1 MDDASSRAVPPRG
14 STINGVWRALPP
26 RVGPRWHGGPGHPA
40 RTQAEE
46 MQGLGTASGVRR
58 EASHACKAWALTR
71 QGQVGAACKRKDRK
85 SGQRRESAWPEK
97 RSKGEEMELEKRRAC
112 PSGAKWCCES
122 PGWATSDCPLLAC
135 ASCPNPAT
143 SPVPPWDGCP
153 PAGTRWWDPPRLHPQ
168 GTIPAW
174 LLTCT
179 RSSPQ
184 GPGAAPSQARCTA
197 ETAAGW
203 TCCCRCSLG
212 MAWRK
217 RWH

>member
-1 MDDASSRAVPPRG
+1 MDDASSRAVPPR

-135 ASCPNPAT
+135 ASCRPQCLPKPRYIPSA
-143 SPVPPWDGCP
+143 PLGRVPPSRDTVVGPSSP
-153 PAGTRWWDPPRLHPQ
+153 PSPGHHPRLAAYLY
-168 GTIPAW
+168 T
-174 LLTCT
+174 LL
-179 RSSPQ
+179 SP
-184 GPGAAPSQARCTA
+184 GPG
-197 ETAAGW
+197 G
-203 TCCCRCSLG
+203 CSFSGEVHGRDSRRLDVLL
-212 MAWRK
+212 
-217 RWH
+217 